1 MQKTIIFKKEQI
13 KNYSDYLKSS
23 ISEIHSVLKNN
34 PDHENKI
41 SLEKRI
47 IIFNEII
54 TFFEALIFE
63 ESFEKDEI
71 KLTGF

>member
-1 MQKTIIFKKEQI
+1 MQKKIIFKKEQI

-23 ISEIHSVLKNN
+23 ISEINSVLKNN

-41 SLEKRI
+41 ALEKRI

-54 TFFEALIFE
+54 TVFEALIFE
-63 ESFEKDEI
+63 ESNEKDEI